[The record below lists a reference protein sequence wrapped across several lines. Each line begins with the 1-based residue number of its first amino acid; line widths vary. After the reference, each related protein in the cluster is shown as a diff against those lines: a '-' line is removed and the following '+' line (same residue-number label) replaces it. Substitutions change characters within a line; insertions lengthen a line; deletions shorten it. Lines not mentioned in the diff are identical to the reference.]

1 MPEVQATRPLGRAA
15 EKGGFKEKV
24 FVALEAAVQADVDA
38 FLRRG
43 RVNAQDFEALERT
56 IHRRALDAADRVIQ
70 AAGVQ
75 RS

>member
-1 MPEVQATRPLGRAA
+1 MFA
-15 EKGGFKEKV
+15 
-24 FVALEAAVQADVDA
+24 ALEAAVQADVDA

-70 AAGVQ
+70 AAGAQ

>member
-1 MPEVQATRPLGRAA
+1 MPAAQATRPLGHAA
-15 EKGGFKEKV
+15 EKGGFKEEM
-24 FVALEAAVQADVDA
+24 FAAMEAAVKADVDA

-43 RVNAQDFEALERT
+43 RVNARDFEALERT
-56 IHRRALDAADRVIQ
+56 IHRRALDAADRVVK

>member
-1 MPEVQATRPLGRAA
+1 MPEAQATRPLGHTAQ
-15 EKGGFKEKV
+15 KGGFKEEV
-24 FVALEAAVQADVDA
+24 FAALEAAVQADVDA

-43 RVNAQDFEALERT
+43 RVNAQDFEVLERT

-70 AAGVQ
+70 AAGAQ